1 MNLSW
6 RTISPLFAFF
16 VLGLSIACGPV
27 ALPTNDA
34 GSLPDAVISPDTSN
48 LPCVGD
54 KCGQCESDQDCT
66 FAKEN
71 ITVFSFRCH
80 PDQLVCVECLV
91 DGDCGTAG
99 RCNPSTSECVACL
112 ADKHC
117 TTGVCAIGGNFC
129 VECLADIDCKSGHC
143 DGNTN
148 TCLGC
153 IDDKECNDNN
163 PCTIDLCGDSGCTK
177 EVAADGQ
184 KCDAGP
190 CTLNDQCVGGKCVAG
205 EDDPACDVCE
215 TDEACLVGEWC
226 ARDVGQCGDFEG
238 LCSPKPTL
246 CDELKATQ
254 VCGCDNK
261 TYPSNCKAHGSG
273 VNILHK
279 GPCCPDFKCIVGKPL
294 DSDQDGCVDTCSC
307 TSSEDCGPGD
317 FCEVKK
323 CLDFSDLGGASDDL
337 GVCKS
342 CKLTGAVCG
351 CDSTLYANGCK
362 ASNAGTVVA
371 TQTADVLADCCKPLT
386 CDGGGIPTDTD
397 ADGCADTCG
406 CSTTKDCG
414 PKQVCLTSSCDAPAG
429 SCVSCNTPFENKVCG
444 CNDGDTFDTLCE
456 AANDNQV
463 VPQDGE
469 CGNSVAVECTE
480 TSDCSDPDQY
490 CAKVKGSCDGSG
502 TCKVKPD
509 KATCKDAKKGD
520 VCGCDGDLY
529 SSECEANH
537 AGFSIKNDGAC
548 APPTEEKQCK
558 SNEKC
563 LDDTT
568 YCLFSEGDCGKTV
581 AGFCT
586 TMNIEC
592 NGVDVF
598 PVCGCDNKDYQ
609 SVCHAQQAGVSVQS
623 EGKCVSLNNGPDDKK
638 S

>member
-1 MNLSW
+1 
-6 RTISPLFAFF
+6 
-16 VLGLSIACGPV
+16 
-27 ALPTNDA
+27 
-34 GSLPDAVISPDTSN
+34 
-48 LPCVGD
+48 
-54 KCGQCESDQDCT
+54 
-66 FAKEN
+66 
-71 ITVFSFRCH
+71 
-80 PDQLVCVECLV
+80 
-91 DGDCGTAG
+91 
-99 RCNPSTSECVACL
+99 
-112 ADKHC
+112 
-117 TTGVCAIGGNFC
+117 
-129 VECLADIDCKSGHC
+129 
-143 DGNTN
+143 
-148 TCLGC
+148 
-153 IDDKECNDNN
+153 
-163 PCTIDLCGDSGCTK
+163 
-177 EVAADGQ
+177 
-184 KCDAGP
+184 
-190 CTLNDQCVGGKCVAG
+190 
-205 EDDPACDVCE
+205 
-215 TDEACLVGEWC
+215 
-226 ARDVGQCGDFEG
+226 
-238 LCSPKPTL
+238 
-246 CDELKATQ
+246 
-254 VCGCDNK
+254 
-261 TYPSNCKAHGSG
+261 
-273 VNILHK
+273 
-279 GPCCPDFKCIVGKPL
+279 
-294 DSDQDGCVDTCSC
+294 
-307 TSSEDCGPGD
+307 
-317 FCEVKK
+317 
-323 CLDFSDLGGASDDL
+323 
-337 GVCKS
+337 
-342 CKLTGAVCG
+342 
-351 CDSTLYANGCK
+351 LYANGCK

-598 PVCGCDNKDYQ
+598 FVCGCDNKDYQ